1 MRRGYGHHGS
11 QPRWAWASAVWVRW
25 ALCGLLCVSAATAHA
40 TPLLGTIEFRSDN
53 LSALTKWQ
61 SVLAKISLERPI
73 YATCSTDPLNCPL
86 TALVGWRDLIKA
98 QQGKP
103 VLEQLAA
110 VNAYANRYPYKTDL
124 TVWQL
129 SDYWAS
135 PKEFLEKSGDCEDY
149 VILKFVT
156 LRALGIPND
165 RLRLVVVQDTVRR
178 LAHAV
183 LAVYHNNEVYI
194 LDSLFDAVLAQSFV
208 RQYRP
213 YYSVN
218 ETTRWAHLLPR
229 RPQE

>member
-1 MRRGYGHHGS
+1 MPSRWTWWWLTLMVGS
-11 QPRWAWASAVWVRW
+11 GLWLLPSLASASS
-25 ALCGLLCVSAATAHA
+25 G
-40 TPLLGTIEFRSDN
+40 LLGTIEFRADS
-53 LSALTKWQ
+53 LAALTKWQ
-61 SVLAKISLERPI
+61 SVLNKINLERPV
-73 YATCSTDPLNCPL
+73 YQTCSTDALNCPL
-86 TALVGWRDLIKA
+86 TTLVGWRELIKA

-103 VLEQLAA
+103 LPEQLAA
-110 VNAYANRYPYKTDL
+110 VNAYANRYPYKTDWQ
-124 TVWQL
+124 VWQL

-156 LRALGIPND
+156 LRALGVPNE

-183 LAVYHNNEVYI
+183 LAVYHGDEVYI
-194 LDSLFDAVLAQSFV
+194 LDSLFDAVLAQRYV

-218 ETTRWAHLLPR
+218 ETTRWAHLLPQ